1 MKNKLKTKEK
11 EQMRS
16 LLRTM
21 VSRNHMEQVMR
32 ESYWSNEHKL
42 FQETPKLFL
51 KEETEG
57 SC

>member
-32 ESYWSNEHKL
+32 ESY
-42 FQETPKLFL
+42 
-51 KEETEG
+51 
-57 SC
+57 